1 MAFNENTRVKIPAIL
16 TLTRLGYTYLSLK
29 DAQWDKNTNIFP
41 EIFTSSI
48 KKINPGADINI
59 KRLLQDISAELDN
72 EDLGQAFYQ
81 RLTATSGTKLIDF
94 NDFSNNS
101 FHVVTEL
108 PCLKDEEEFRPDI
121 TLLVNGMPLC
131 FVEVKKPNNREGIIA
146 ERDRIDKRF
155 GNKKFRRF
163 INVSQVLM
171 FSNNM
176 AYDEESIV
184 PIQGAFYASTS
195 TSKAFFNCFREEKE
209 NSLLKSLSPG
219 NEKDENLVLQD
230 NNLQSIKHTP
240 EFATNKELDTPTNK
254 LILSLFSKERLHLL
268 LRYGIA
274 YLRNE
279 QGGIEKHIMRYP
291 QFFASLAIQ
300 EKLGNGMKKGII
312 WHTQGSGKT
321 ALAYYSVKWLTDYF
335 QKQNIIPRFYFI
347 VDRIDLKIQATKEFT
362 SRGLKVNTA
371 ESREELAKD
380 ITRPAAIANASG
392 QREVTVVNIQKFDE
406 NAAAPKQSDYA
417 INTQPIYFIDE
428 AHRSYAPTG
437 TFLANL
443 VNSNTNAI
451 MISLTGT
458 PLIGKDNER
467 IASKAIFGEYIHKY
481 FYNASI
487 ADGYTLKLIRE
498 EIETKYKSQ
507 MAEVLAQIQVKH
519 GDASEKVVY
528 SNHKFIEPMLE
539 YITSDLAKARLQLG
553 DTSLGGMIV
562 CHSSE
567 QAKALFE
574 LFQTKYA
581 GKGKNSYDV
590 NSASLILHDVD
601 DKSIRKA
608 NIEAFKAG
616 KMDLL
621 IVYNMLL
628 TGFDAPR
635 LKKLYLNRAPK
646 DHNLLQTLT
655 RVNRPYNQCRY
666 GFVVDFADIRKEFDK
681 ANLAYWKELQDTL
694 GDEMQSY
701 SNLFKTK
708 EEIAADIANIKEK
721 LWAYDTNNQEN
732 FSRQITA
739 IKDKKELTEI
749 KKSLELAQELYNLI
763 RYSNYPELLE
773 RLDFKKLK
781 TLLSEVQRHIDLVN
795 LNSALA
801 NKENI
806 SALLNEALEDVLFT
820 FTKTSEAE
828 LKIADDLK
836 NALKRAREGLFGNF
850 DHKDP
855 HWVSL
860 LEELERVFSKRKLDE
875 ISQEEMQANI
885 ALLNGIYNR
894 ITELNRKN
902 ALLQA
907 KYENDAKYARVHKR
921 IQEKETIKK
930 NQEAIYQALARIKK
944 LVDDKVLLNRTI
956 LDNDGFFNR
965 EIGRLVVTE
974 FQNQNMDLDYTTAN
988 YINGCISREYQNEY
1002 RAGDTHQ

>member
-1 MAFNENTRVKIPAIL
+1 MSFNENTRVKIPAIL

-29 DAQWDKNTNIFP
+29 NEHWDKETNIFP
-41 EIFTSSI
+41 DIFIRSI
-48 KKINPGADINI
+48 KKINPGVDIDTN
-59 KRLLQDISAELDN
+59 RLLQDISIELDN

-81 RLTATSGTKLIDF
+81 RLTTTSGTKLIDF

-121 TLLVNGMPLC
+121 TLLINGMPLC
-131 FVEVKKPNNREGIIA
+131 FIEVKKPNNREGILA
-146 ERDRIDKRF
+146 ERDRIDNRF
-155 GNKKFRRF
+155 NNKKFRKF
-163 INVSQVLM
+163 INISQVLM

-176 AYDEESIV
+176 PYDEESIV
-184 PIQGAFYASTS
+184 PIQGAFYATTS
-195 TSKAFFNCFREEKE
+195 ISKAFFNCFREEKE
-209 NSLLKSLSPG
+209 SAVFSAPLPE
-219 NEKDENLVLQD
+219 NEEIENLVLQD
-230 NNLQSIKHTP
+230 TNLPAIKHTP
-240 EFATNKELDTPTNK
+240 EFATNKELSTPTNK
-254 LILSLFSKERLHLL
+254 LILSLFAKERLQLF
-268 LRYGIA
+268 LRYSIA

-279 QGGIEKHIMRYP
+279 KGEIEKQIMRYP
-291 QFFASLAIQ
+291 QFFASLAMQ
-300 EKLGNGMKKGII
+300 DKLANGMRKGII

-347 VDRIDLKIQATKEFT
+347 VDRIDLKIQATQEFT

-371 ESREELAKD
+371 ENREELAKD
-380 ITRPAAIANASG
+380 IKRQAAIINASG
-392 QREVTVVNIQKFDE
+392 QREITVVNIQKFDE
-406 NAAAPKQSDYA
+406 NASAPKQSDYA

-458 PLIGKDNER
+458 PLIGKDNVR
-467 IASKAIFGEYIHKY
+467 ISSKAIFGEYIHKY
-481 FYNASI
+481 FYNSSI

-507 MAEVLAQIQVKH
+507 LAEVLAEIKVKH

-539 YITSDLAKARLQLG
+539 YITSDLSRTRLQLG
-553 DTSLGGMIV
+553 DNTLGGMIV
-562 CHSSE
+562 CHCSE
-567 QAKALFE
+567 QAKALFD
-574 LFQTKYA
+574 LFQSKYA
-581 GKGKNSYDV
+581 GKTKEGHKV
-590 NSASLILHDVD
+590 KTASIILHDVD
-601 DKSIRKA
+601 DKTIRKA

-616 KMDLL
+616 KVDLL

-628 TGFDAPR
+628 TGFDSPR

-655 RVNRPYNQCRY
+655 RVNRPYKDCRY
-666 GFVVDFADIRKEFDK
+666 GYVVDFADIRKEFDK

-694 GDEMQSY
+694 GDEMQNY

-708 EEIAADIANIKEK
+708 EEIEADITQIKET
-721 LWAYDTNNQEN
+721 LWAYDTTNQEN
-732 FSRQITA
+732 FSRQISA

-749 KKSLELAQELYNLI
+749 KKALELAQELYNLI
-763 RYSNYPELLE
+763 RYSNYPELLGK
-773 RLDFKKLK
+773 LDFKRFKSM
-781 TLLSEVQRHIDLVN
+781 LSEVQRHLDLVN
-795 LNSALA
+795 LNAALA

-806 SALLNEALEDVLFT
+806 AQLLNEALEDIIFT
-820 FTKTSEAE
+820 FTKVSEAE

-836 NALKRAREGLFGNF
+836 NALRRAREGLSGNF

-860 LEELERVFSKRKLDE
+860 LDELERVFKKRNLDE
-875 ISQEEMQANI
+875 ITQEEMQTNI
-885 ALLNGIYNR
+885 TLLNGIYDR

-907 KYENDAKYARVHKR
+907 KYNNDAKYARVHKR
-921 IQEKETIKK
+921 ILEKETIKK

-944 LVDDKVLLNRTI
+944 LIDEKVLLNRSI
-956 LDNDGFFNR
+956 LENDGFFNR
-965 EIGRLVVTE
+965 EVGRMVATE
-974 FQNQNMDLDYTTAN
+974 FQNQNMDLDYSTASF
-988 YINGCISREYQNEY
+988 INGCISREYQNEY
-1002 RAGDTHQ
+1002 RAGDTPQ